1 MTIDQDATLDAV
13 DVTKGGNVNEHDDE
27 VAQGLADVVERLGR
41 FRVLGKL
48 GEGGMGVVLSAHD
61 EQLDRQVALKLLT
74 RRRHD
79 AIAHERLIREAR
91 SLAKL
96 SHPNI
101 VAVHEVGESEG
112 TPYLVMELV
121 VGQTLREWLDGD
133 GERVPSRLE
142 ILRMFLAIGRG
153 LAAAH
158 ELGVVHR
165 DFKPDNVLVGHDG
178 RARVVDF
185 GLARVAHT
193 LVNEPGEERE
203 AQASPGAGEMSLTA
217 TGALMGTPAYMAP
230 EQWLGKPADAR
241 SDQFSFCVALF
252 QAIYGRAP
260 FVGDSMAELM
270 MAVLEEAPAQIP
282 GNERLPGTLHEAI
295 VRGLDKQPEQRWPAI
310 EPLLECIE
318 TMLVNAP
325 PGVFDGRPPLAMAAV
340 LPLFVSLP
348 VVLITLELTG
358 LVGYAAMSWAIVSA
372 VQILVLLGVV
382 TALRRRMAAL
392 VNDRR
397 VLALPYLVSLFIIG
411 HRAIAIGT
419 GSSIEVMFAYD
430 FLTAIGIASIMTF
443 LVERRA
449 WPLIVMNVLL
459 LTVAIAQPGWAP
471 RLWLAFTLGM
481 PAIGAASLS
490 RSRDRLRGD
499 ATRSGTS
506 RPGATPR
513 PSSRHEGRSPSRH

>member
-1 MTIDQDATLDAV
+1 MTIDQDATLDATRATRAGDTDAREA
-13 DVTKGGNVNEHDDE
+13 DVGR
-27 VAQGLADVVERLGR
+27 GLADVVERLGR

-61 EQLDRQVALKLLT
+61 DQLDRRVALKLLT

-91 SLAKL
+91 SLARL

-121 VGQTLREWLDGD
+121 VGQTLRAWLEGD
-133 GERVPSRLE
+133 GERAPSRLE

-153 LAAAH
+153 LSAAH

-185 GLARVAHT
+185 GLARVAHV
-193 LVNEPGEERE
+193 LEDDAVAESDDARSSPGE
-203 AQASPGAGEMSLTA
+203 QAPSLTA
-217 TGALMGTPAYMAP
+217 TGALMGTPAFMAP
-230 EQWLGKPADAR
+230 EQWLGQPADAR

-252 QAIYGRAP
+252 QAIYGVAP
-260 FVGDSMAELM
+260 FAGESMAELM
-270 MAVLEEAPAQIP
+270 VSVLEDAPAQVP
-282 GNERLPGTLHEAI
+282 ASERLPGVLHEAI
-295 VRGLDKQPEQRWPAI
+295 LRGLDKQPERRWPAM
-310 EPLLECIE
+310 EPLLQCIE
-318 TMLVNAP
+318 DTLVSAP
-325 PGVFDGRPPLAMAAV
+325 PGMFDGRPPLAMLAM
-340 LPLFVSLP
+340 LPVFVGLP

-358 LVGYAAMSWAIVSA
+358 VLAYTAMNWALTSAAQILLLVG
-372 VQILVLLGVV
+372 LVIMGRKR
-382 TALRRRMAAL
+382 ALAL

-397 VLALPYLVSLFIIG
+397 VIAMPFLIALFIIG
-411 HRAIAIGT
+411 HRAIALGT
-419 GSSIEVMFAYD
+419 GSSLEVMFAYD
-430 FLTAIGIASIMTF
+430 FLTAIGIGAIMTF

-449 WPLIVMNVLL
+449 WPLIVLNMVLL
-459 LTVAIAQPGWAP
+459 AFAIAWPSWAP

-481 PAIGAASLS
+481 PLVAVASLS
-490 RSRDRLRGD
+490 HTRDRLRGE
-499 ATRSGTS
+499 ATRSGTI
-506 RPGATPR
+506 RPGSA
-513 PSSRHEGRSPSRH
+513 SQK

>member
-1 MTIDQDATLDAV
+1 MTLEQDATIDATV
-13 DVTKGGNVNEHDDE
+13 AGDPGERDGE
-27 VAQGLADVVERLGR
+27 VVEELADVVERLGR

-74 RRRHD
+74 RARRD
-79 AIAHERLIREAR
+79 AVAHERLIREAR
-91 SLAKL
+91 SLARL

-101 VAVHEVGESEG
+101 VSVHEVGESEG

-121 VGQTLREWLDGD
+121 VGQTLRQWLDGD

-153 LAAAH
+153 LSAAH
-158 ELGVVHR
+158 ELAVVHR

-185 GLARVAHT
+185 GLARVAHAGMDKSGDKPEDAPADAR
-193 LVNEPGEERE
+193 LSPGERE
-203 AQASPGAGEMSLTA
+203 PSLTA

-260 FVGDSMAELM
+260 FAGDSMAELM
-270 MAVLEEAPAQIP
+270 VAVLEEAPAQVP
-282 GNERLPGTLHEAI
+282 AGDRLPGALHEAI
-295 VRGLDKQPEQRWPAI
+295 MRGLEKQPERRWPAM
-310 EPLLECIE
+310 EPLLQCIE
-318 TMLVNAP
+318 LTLVSAP
-325 PGVFDGRPPLAMAAV
+325 PGMFDGRPPRMVAAF
-340 LPLFVSLP
+340 LPLFVGFP
-348 VVLITLELTG
+348 VGLVTLELTG
-358 LVGYAAMSWAIVSA
+358 LVAYSAANWAIASA
-372 VQILVLLGVV
+372 AQIGLMLVLV
-382 TALRRRMAAL
+382 TSVRRHVSTL

-397 VLALPYLVSLFIIG
+397 VLAMPFLIALFILG
-411 HRAIAIGT
+411 HRVIALAT
-419 GSSIEVMFAYD
+419 SSSYEVMFAYD
-430 FLTAIGIASIMTF
+430 FLTAVGVAAIMTF
-443 LVERRA
+443 LVDRRA
-449 WPLIVMNVLL
+449 WPVIVLNVVLWLL
-459 LTVAIAQPGWAP
+459 AVAQPAWAP

-481 PAIGAASLS
+481 PMVGGASLA

-506 RPGATPR
+506 RPGATAR
-513 PSSRHEGRSPSRH
+513 PSSQPE

>member
-1 MTIDQDATLDAV
+1 MTLEQDATMDATR
-13 DVTKGGNVNEHDDE
+13 DGE
-27 VAQGLADVVERLGR
+27 VVEAIHDVVQRLGR

-74 RRRHD
+74 RARHD

-91 SLAKL
+91 SLARL

-101 VAVHEVGESEG
+101 VSVHEVGESEG

-121 VGQTLREWLDGD
+121 VGQTLRQWLDGD

-142 ILRMFLAIGRG
+142 VLRMFLAIGRG

-158 ELGVVHR
+158 ELSVVHR

-185 GLARVAHT
+185 GLARVAH
-193 LVNEPGEERE
+193 VDEPGD
-203 AQASPGAGEMSLTA
+203 APAAAGSPSGEQEPSLTA

-252 QAIYGRAP
+252 QAIYGQAP
-260 FVGDSMAELM
+260 FAGASMAELM
-270 MAVLEEAPAQIP
+270 NSVLDEAPAQVP
-282 GNERLPGTLHEAI
+282 ASERLPGGLHEAI
-295 VRGLDKQPEQRWPAI
+295 MRGLDKQPEQRWPEM
-310 EPLLECIE
+310 EPLLSCIE
-318 TMLVNAP
+318 ATLVSAP
-325 PGVFDGRPPLAMAAV
+325 PGVFDGRPPLMVLAV
-340 LPLFVSLP
+340 LPVFISLP
-348 VVLITLELTG
+348 VALITLELTG
-358 LVGYAAMSWAIVSA
+358 LLAYEAVNWAIVSGA
-372 VQILVLLGVV
+372 QIVLLLGMVIG
-382 TALRRRMAAL
+382 LRRRIVTL
-392 VNDRR
+392 INDPR
-397 VLALPYLVSLFIIG
+397 VLAVPFLIALFILG
-411 HRAIAIGT
+411 HRAIAVTT
-419 GSSIEVMFAYD
+419 GSSYEVMFAYD
-430 FLTAIGIASIMTF
+430 FLTAISVGAIMTF

-449 WPLIVMNVLL
+449 WPVIVLNTLL
-459 LTVAIAQPGWAP
+459 LALAIAQPGWAP

-481 PAIGAASLS
+481 PAVMGMSLT

-499 ATRSGTS
+499 ATRSGSS
-506 RPGATPR
+506 RPGSTRR
-513 PSSRHEGRSPSRH
+513 PKSQPK